1 MQVVGLQTHIW
12 SNNFKSMALLAMF
25 PAMILALVLMIVIIF
40 TIGGDD
46 FLLNTVVLFVPA
58 SLVTLVLVLLWFAIA
73 YVFNR
78 QLIAMFTQARP
89 LTRKEDPRIYNIVE
103 NLCISRGLPVPTIFI
118 MDDAGMN
125 AYASGMHPRSSLVAF
140 SRGLLDNLDDE
151 EIEAVAAH
159 ELTHIINRDVRLMV
173 IAIIFVGIIQTLAE
187 FIMRMHWFGGRDSD
201 SDRSSGG
208 AVLVILGIQ
217 ILSFMIGYLFAVL
230 VQLSISRKR
239 EYMADAGAVE
249 LTKKSEPLIRA
260 LTKISQQPQ
269 VRGVANQ
276 SVAQIFFENPISERR
291 VGLLQRI
298 FATHPPVA
306 DRIKALQAYGT
317 GA

>member
-40 TIGGDD
+40 TIGSDD
-46 FLLNTVVLFVPA
+46 FLLNTIVLFVPA

-73 YVFNR
+73 YLFNR
-78 QLIAMFTQARP
+78 QLIAMFTRARP

-118 MDDAGMN
+118 MDDTGMN
-125 AYASGMHPRSSLVAF
+125 AYASGMHPRSSVVAF
-140 SRGLLDNLDDE
+140 SRGLLDSLDDE

-173 IAIIFVGIIQTLAE
+173 IAIIFVGIIQTMAE
-187 FIMRMHWFGGRDSD
+187 FIMRMHWFGGRSSD
-201 SDRSSGG
+201 NDRSSGS
-208 AVLVILGIQ
+208 AVLIILGIQ
-217 ILSFMIGYLFAVL
+217 ILSFFIGYLFAVL

-260 LTKISQQPQ
+260 LTKISQRPQ

-276 SVAQIFFENPISERR
+276 SVAQIFFENPISEQR

-317 GA
+317 GV

>member
-46 FLLNTVVLFVPA
+46 FLLNTVIIFIPA

-78 QLIAMFTQARP
+78 QLIAMFTRARP

-140 SRGLLDNLDDE
+140 SRGLLDSLDDE

-187 FIMRMHWFGGRDSD
+187 FIMRMHWFGGRSSD
-201 SDRSSGG
+201 NDRSSGG

-260 LTKISQQPQ
+260 LTKISQRPQ

-276 SVAQIFFENPISERR
+276 SVAQIFFENPISERK
-291 VGLLQRI
+291 VGFMQRI